1 MTSVD
6 LYPYIRTK
14 LTSRELTDGQIDLA
28 FEEID
33 QVVKNYCQISVVPDA
48 LKFTVCNMMID
59 LLNYEYEVN
68 RNPSE
73 TGVGDVDIADVT
85 SFKEGD
91 TSIQMGQSGSTITSM
106 RKKAI
111 SSHKPMLDEITMNYT
126 KQLNQF
132 RRIW

>member
-14 LTSRELTDGQIDLA
+14 LTSRELTNSEIDQA

-68 RNPSE
+68 RNPEE
-73 TGVGDVDIADVT
+73 TGLGDVDIADVT

>member
-14 LTSRELTDGQIDLA
+14 LTSREMTDGQIHQA

-68 RNPSE
+68 RNPAE
-73 TGVGDVDIADVT
+73 TGLGDVDIADVT